1 MMSNSVNNL
10 EDQQLVENIKKDK
23 KTEDCLQELIGR
35 HTGIYLD
42 IVNKYTQNGNTTNKL
57 DLIDEKDYNI
67 YQAALKYK
75 SDKGTKFPTF
85 LGNETKWI
93 CLNKYNKQ
101 KKEPQLSIEDIKETE
116 IVNSRFSAKSDNI
129 KKEDLEVFSE
139 AIKFSK
145 NHKDKRVEK
154 IFEMRY
160 ITGEK
165 NKVMPWKKISEELNM
180 SIQGCINIH
189 NSAVEKFKIELKD
202 KDYV

>member
-1 MMSNSVNNL
+1 MSNSINNL
-10 EDQQLVENIKKDK
+10 EDQQLVENIKKNK

>member
-1 MMSNSVNNL
+1 MTSKPINSL
-10 EDQQLVENIKKDK
+10 QDIELVENIKKNK
-23 KTEDCLQELIGR
+23 KIEICLQELIDR

-42 IVNKYTQNGNTTNKL
+42 IVNKYTRNSNTTNRL

-93 CLNKYNKQ
+93 CLNKHNKK
-101 KKEPQLSIEDIKETE
+101 KKESQISIEDIKE
-116 IVNSRFSAKSDNI
+116 SDMLNLKNEKI
-129 KKEDLEVFSE
+129 KKDDLEIFSE
-139 AIKFSK
+139 AIKLSK
-145 NHKDKRVEK
+145 KHKDKRVEK

-160 ITGEK
+160 ITGER
-165 NKVMPWKKISEELNM
+165 NKVMPWKRISEELNM

-189 NSAVEKFKIELKD
+189 NSAIEKFKIELKD

>member
-1 MMSNSVNNL
+1 MKSKPVNNL
-10 EDQQLVENIKKDK
+10 EDLQLVDNIKKDT

-42 IVNKYTQNGNTTNKL
+42 IVNKYTLNGNTTNRL

-67 YQAALKYK
+67 YQAALKYEG
-75 SDKGTKFPTF
+75 DRGTKFPTF

-93 CLNKYNKQ
+93 CLNKFNKR
-101 KKEPQLSIEDIKETE
+101 KKDPQLSIDDVRESDILHPKKE
-116 IVNSRFSAKSDNI
+116 KI

-139 AIKFSK
+139 AIKLSK
-145 NHKDKRVEK
+145 THKDKRVEK

-189 NSAVEKFKIELKD
+189 NSAVEKFRIELKD

>member
-1 MMSNSVNNL
+1 MCNIINELQDN
-10 EDQQLVENIKKDK
+10 ELVKNIKNDK
-23 KTEDCLQELIGR
+23 KAEDSLQELIGR

-42 IVNKYTQNGNTTNKL
+42 IVNKYTKNGNSTNKL

-75 SDKGTKFPTF
+75 DDKGTKFPTF

-93 CLNKYNKQ
+93 CLNKHNKK
-101 KKEPQLSIEDIKETE
+101 KKEPQLSIEDIKESDILENKHSKVSSEELE
-116 IVNSRFSAKSDNI
+116 I
-129 KKEDLEVFSE
+129 FSE

-145 NHKDKRVEK
+145 NHQDERVEK

-189 NSAVEKFKIELKD
+189 NSAIEKFKIELKD
-202 KDYV
+202 KNYV

>member
-1 MMSNSVNNL
+1 MKSTPVNNL
-10 EDQQLVENIKKDK
+10 EDSQLVENIKKNK
-23 KTEDCLQELIGR
+23 KTEDSLQELIGR

-42 IVNKYTQNGNTTNKL
+42 IVNKYTQNSNMTNKL

-67 YQAALKYK
+67 YQAALKYQ

-93 CLNKYNKQ
+93 CLNKHNK
-101 KKEPQLSIEDIKETE
+101 KKKDPQLNIEDIKE
-116 IVNSRFSAKSDNI
+116 SDILGQKANKI
-129 KKEDLEVFSE
+129 QKEDLEVFSE

-145 NHKDKRVEK
+145 KHKDKRVEK

-160 ITGEK
+160 ITGER
-165 NKVMPWKKISEELNM
+165 NKVMPWKKISQELNM

-189 NSAVEKFKIELKD
+189 NSAIEKFKIELKD
-202 KDYV
+202 NDYV

>member
-1 MMSNSVNNL
+1 MKSKLVNNL
-10 EDQQLVENIKKDK
+10 EDLQLVENIKKNT
-23 KTEDCLQELIGR
+23 KTEDSLQELIGR

-42 IVNKYTQNGNTTNKL
+42 IVNKYTQNGNLTNKL

-67 YQAALKYK
+67 YQAALKYR

-93 CLNKYNKQ
+93 CLNKFNKRKKDPQINIDDVKEVDILDMKKQ
-101 KKEPQLSIEDIKETE
+101 KVKQ
-116 IVNSRFSAKSDNI
+116 
-129 KKEDLEVFSE
+129 EDLEVFSE

-145 NHKDKRVEK
+145 EHGDKRVEK

-165 NKVMPWKKISEELNM
+165 NKVMPWKKISEELSM

-189 NSAVEKFKIELKD
+189 NSAIEKFKIELKD

>member
-1 MMSNSVNNL
+1 MKLKPVNNL
-10 EDQQLVENIKKDK
+10 EDLQLVDNIKKDT

-42 IVNKYTQNGNTTNKL
+42 IVNKYTLNGNTTNRL

-67 YQAALKYK
+67 YQAALKYEG
-75 SDKGTKFPTF
+75 DRGTKFPSF

-93 CLNKYNKQ
+93 CLNKFNKR
-101 KKEPQLSIEDIKETE
+101 KRDPQLSIDDVKESDILHPKKE
-116 IVNSRFSAKSDNI
+116 KI

-139 AIKFSK
+139 AIKLSK
-145 NHKDKRVEK
+145 AHKDKRVEK

>member
-1 MMSNSVNNL
+1 MSSLINKLQDS
-10 EDQQLVENIKKDK
+10 ELVSNIKNNQKA
-23 KTEDCLQELIGR
+23 EDCLQELIGR

-75 SDKGTKFPTF
+75 DDIGTKFPTF

-93 CLNKYNKQ
+93 CLNKHNKK
-101 KKEPQLSIEDIKETE
+101 KKEPQLSIEDIKESDILE
-116 IVNSRFSAKSDNI
+116 DKNVKIKS
-129 KKEDLEVFSE
+129 EDLEIFSE

-160 ITGEK
+160 ITGER
-165 NKVMPWKKISEELNM
+165 NRVMPWKKISEELNM

-189 NSAVEKFKIELKD
+189 NSAIEKFKIELKD

>member
-1 MMSNSVNNL
+1 MKSKLVNNL
-10 EDQQLVENIKKDK
+10 EDLQLVDNIKKDT

-42 IVNKYTQNGNTTNKL
+42 IVNKYTLNGNTTNRL

-67 YQAALKYK
+67 YQAALKYEG
-75 SDKGTKFPTF
+75 DRGTKFPTF

-93 CLNKYNKQ
+93 CLNKFNKR
-101 KKEPQLSIEDIKETE
+101 KRDPQLSIDDVKE
-116 IVNSRFSAKSDNI
+116 SDMLQTKKEKI

-139 AIKFSK
+139 AIKLSK
-145 NHKDKRVEK
+145 VHKDKRVEK

>member
-1 MMSNSVNNL
+1 MSSQINKLQDS
-10 EDQQLVENIKKDK
+10 ELVSNIKNNQKA
-23 KTEDCLQELIGR
+23 EDCLQELIGR

-75 SDKGTKFPTF
+75 DDKGTKFPTF

-93 CLNKYNKQ
+93 CLNKHNKK
-101 KKEPQLSIEDIKETE
+101 KKEPQLSIEDIKESDILE
-116 IVNSRFSAKSDNI
+116 DKNVKIKS
-129 KKEDLEVFSE
+129 EDLEIFSE

-160 ITGEK
+160 ITGER
-165 NKVMPWKKISEELNM
+165 NRVMPWKKISEELNM

-189 NSAVEKFKIELKD
+189 NSAIEKFKIELKD

>member
-1 MMSNSVNNL
+1 MSSLINKLQDS
-10 EDQQLVENIKKDK
+10 ELVSNIKNNQKA
-23 KTEDCLQELIGR
+23 EDCLQELIGR

-75 SDKGTKFPTF
+75 DDKGTKFPTF

-93 CLNKYNKQ
+93 CLNKHNKK
-101 KKEPQLSIEDIKETE
+101 KKEPQLSIEDIKESDILE
-116 IVNSRFSAKSDNI
+116 DKNVKIKS
-129 KKEDLEVFSE
+129 EDLEIFSE

-160 ITGEK
+160 IIVEK
-165 NKVMPWKKISEELNM
+165 NKVMPWKKISKELNM

-189 NSAVEKFKIELKD
+189 NSAIEEFKLELKD
-202 KDYV
+202 NNYV

>member
-1 MMSNSVNNL
+1 MTFNPINNL
-10 EDQQLVENIKKDK
+10 EDFQLVENIKTNK
-23 KTEDCLQELIGR
+23 KAETSLQELIGR

-75 SDKGTKFPTF
+75 SDRGTKFPTF

-93 CLNKYNKQ
+93 CLNKYNKK
-101 KKEPQLSIEDIKETE
+101 KKEPQLSIEDIKEVDILNTKKE
-116 IVNSRFSAKSDNI
+116 KI
-129 KKEDLEVFSE
+129 KKEDLEVFTE

-145 NHKDKRVEK
+145 KHKDKRVEK

-165 NKVMPWKKISEELNM
+165 NKVMPWKKISEELDM

-189 NSAVEKFKIELKD
+189 NSAIEKFKIELKD

>member
-1 MMSNSVNNL
+1 MTFNPINNL
-10 EDQQLVENIKKDK
+10 EDFQLVENIKTNK
-23 KTEDCLQELIGR
+23 KAETSLQELIGR

-57 DLIDEKDYNI
+57 DLIAEKDYNI

-75 SDKGTKFPTF
+75 SDRGTKFPTF

-93 CLNKYNKQ
+93 CLNKYNKK
-101 KKEPQLSIEDIKETE
+101 KKEPQLSIEDIKEADILNTKNE
-116 IVNSRFSAKSDNI
+116 KI
-129 KKEDLEVFSE
+129 KKEDLEVFTE

-145 NHKDKRVEK
+145 KHKDKRVEK

-165 NKVMPWKKISEELNM
+165 NKVMPWKKISEELDM

-189 NSAVEKFKIELKD
+189 NSAIEKFKIELKD

>member
-1 MMSNSVNNL
+1 MSNSINNL
-10 EDQQLVENIKKDK
+10 EDQQLVENIKKNK
-23 KTEDCLQELIGR
+23 KTEDCLLELIGR

-93 CLNKYNKQ
+93 CLNKYNK
-101 KKEPQLSIEDIKETE
+101 KKKDPQLSIEDIKETE
-116 IVNSRFSAKSDNI
+116 ILSAKNSDL

-139 AIKFSK
+139 AIKFSR

-202 KDYV
+202 KNYV

>member
-1 MMSNSVNNL
+1 MSVKI
-10 EDQQLVENIKKDK
+10 DDVQLVENIKNEKDVD
-23 KTEDCLQELIGR
+23 DCLQELIER

-42 IVNKYTQNGNTTNKL
+42 IVNKYTQHTNTSNKL

-67 YQAALKYK
+67 YQTALKYK

-93 CLNKYNKQ
+93 CLNKQNK
-101 KKEPQLSIEDIKETE
+101 
-116 IVNSRFSAKSDNI
+116 I
-129 KKEDLEVFSE
+129 KKEKKVAFDDISEIDLAQEDDGSKEKLEVFKKTIE
-139 AIKFSK
+139 LAKQ
-145 NHKDKRVEK
+145 HEDKRVEK

>member
-1 MMSNSVNNL
+1 MKSKPINNL
-10 EDQQLVENIKKDK
+10 EDLQLVDNIKKD
-23 KTEDCLQELIGR
+23 TETEVCLQELIGR

-42 IVNKYTQNGNTTNKL
+42 IVNKYTINGNTTNRL

-67 YQAALKYK
+67 YQAALKYEG
-75 SDKGTKFPTF
+75 DRGTKFPTF

-93 CLNKYNKQ
+93 CLNKFNKR
-101 KKEPQLSIEDIKETE
+101 KRDPQLSIDDVKE
-116 IVNSRFSAKSDNI
+116 SDMLQTKKEKI

-139 AIKFSK
+139 AIKLSK
-145 NHKDKRVEK
+145 VHKDKRVEK

>member
-1 MMSNSVNNL
+1 MMFNPINNL
-10 EDQQLVENIKKDK
+10 EDFQLVENIKTNK
-23 KTEDCLQELIGR
+23 KAETSLQELIGR

-75 SDKGTKFPTF
+75 SDRGTKFPTF

-93 CLNKYNKQ
+93 CLNKYNKK
-101 KKEPQLSIEDIKETE
+101 KKEPQLSIEDIKEVDILNTKNE
-116 IVNSRFSAKSDNI
+116 KI
-129 KKEDLEVFSE
+129 KKEDLEVFTE

-145 NHKDKRVEK
+145 KHKDKRVEK

-165 NKVMPWKKISEELNM
+165 NKVMPWKKISEELDM

-189 NSAVEKFKIELKD
+189 NSAIEKFKIELKN

>member
-1 MMSNSVNNL
+1 MTSKPINNL
-10 EDQQLVENIKKDK
+10 EDFQLVENIKKNK
-23 KTEDCLQELIGR
+23 KTEDSLQELIGR

-42 IVNKYTQNGNTTNKL
+42 IVNKYTQNGNLTNKL

-93 CLNKYNKQ
+93 CLNKYNKK
-101 KKEPQLSIEDIKETE
+101 KKEPQINIEDIKEIDILNTRNE
-116 IVNSRFSAKSDNI
+116 KINR
-129 KKEDLEVFSE
+129 EDLEVFSE

-145 NHKDKRVEK
+145 EHKDKRVEK

-165 NKVMPWKKISEELNM
+165 NKVMPWKKISQELDM

>member
-1 MMSNSVNNL
+1 MSSLINKLQDS
-10 EDQQLVENIKKDK
+10 ELVSNIKNNQKA
-23 KTEDCLQELIGR
+23 EDCLQELIGR

-75 SDKGTKFPTF
+75 DDKGTKFPTF

-93 CLNKYNKQ
+93 CLNKHNKK
-101 KKEPQLSIEDIKETE
+101 KKEPQLSIEDIKESDILE
-116 IVNSRFSAKSDNI
+116 DKNVKIKS
-129 KKEDLEVFSE
+129 EDLEIFSE

-160 ITGEK
+160 ITGER
-165 NKVMPWKKISEELNM
+165 NRVMPWKKISEELNM

-189 NSAVEKFKIELKD
+189 NSAIEKFKIELKD
-202 KDYV
+202 KNYV

>member
-1 MMSNSVNNL
+1 MKSKPVNNL
-10 EDQQLVENIKKDK
+10 EDLQLVDNIKKDK

-42 IVNKYTQNGNTTNKL
+42 IVNKYTSNGNVTNRL
-57 DLIDEKDYNI
+57 DLIDEKAYNI
-67 YQAALKYK
+67 YQAALKYEG
-75 SDKGTKFPTF
+75 DKGTKFPTF

-93 CLNKYNKQ
+93 CLNKFNKR
-101 KKEPQLSIEDIKETE
+101 KKDPQLSIDDVKESDILHPKKE
-116 IVNSRFSAKSDNI
+116 KI

-139 AIKFSK
+139 AIKLSK
-145 NHKDKRVEK
+145 THKDKRVEK

>member
-1 MMSNSVNNL
+1 MKSKPVNNL
-10 EDQQLVENIKKDK
+10 EDLQLVDNIKKDT

-35 HTGIYLD
+35 HTGIYID
-42 IVNKYTQNGNTTNKL
+42 IVNKYTLNGNTTNRL

-67 YQAALKYK
+67 YQAALKYEG
-75 SDKGTKFPTF
+75 DRGTKFPTF

-93 CLNKYNKQ
+93 CLNKFNKR
-101 KKEPQLSIEDIKETE
+101 KKDPQLSIDDVRESDILHPKKE
-116 IVNSRFSAKSDNI
+116 KI

-139 AIKFSK
+139 AIKLSK
-145 NHKDKRVEK
+145 THKDKRVEK

-165 NKVMPWKKISEELNM
+165 NKVMPWKKISEELDM

-189 NSAVEKFKIELKD
+189 NSAVEKFRIELKD

>member
-1 MMSNSVNNL
+1 MKSEPVKIL
-10 EDQQLVENIKKDK
+10 EDLQLVDNIKKDT

-42 IVNKYTQNGNTTNKL
+42 IVNKYTLNGNTTNRL

-67 YQAALKYK
+67 YQAALKYEG
-75 SDKGTKFPTF
+75 DRGTKFPTF

-93 CLNKYNKQ
+93 CLNKFNKR
-101 KKEPQLSIEDIKETE
+101 KKDPQLSIDDVKESDILHPKKEK
-116 IVNSRFSAKSDNI
+116 F

-139 AIKFSK
+139 AIKLSK
-145 NHKDKRVEK
+145 DHKDKRVEK

>member
-1 MMSNSVNNL
+1 MKSKLVNNL
-10 EDQQLVENIKKDK
+10 EDLQLVDNIKKDT
-23 KTEDCLQELIGR
+23 KTEDCLQDLIGR

-42 IVNKYTQNGNTTNKL
+42 IVNKYTLNGNTTNRL

-67 YQAALKYK
+67 YQAALKYEG
-75 SDKGTKFPTF
+75 DRGTKFPTF

-93 CLNKYNKQ
+93 CLNKFNKR
-101 KKEPQLSIEDIKETE
+101 KKDPQLSIDDVKESDILHPKKE
-116 IVNSRFSAKSDNI
+116 KI

-139 AIKFSK
+139 AIKLSK
-145 NHKDKRVEK
+145 AHKDKRVEK

-165 NKVMPWKKISEELNM
+165 NKVMPWKKISEELDM

-189 NSAVEKFKIELKD
+189 NSAVEKFRIELKD

>member
-1 MMSNSVNNL
+1 MSNIINELQDN
-10 EDQQLVENIKKDK
+10 ELVKNIKNDK
-23 KTEDCLQELIGR
+23 KAEDSLQELIGR

-42 IVNKYTQNGNTTNKL
+42 IVNKYTKNGNSTNKL
-57 DLIDEKDYNI
+57 DLIDEKDYYI

-75 SDKGTKFPTF
+75 DDKGTKFPTF

-93 CLNKYNKQ
+93 CLNKHNKK
-101 KKEPQLSIEDIKETE
+101 KKEPQLSIEDIKESDILENKHSKVSSEELE
-116 IVNSRFSAKSDNI
+116 I
-129 KKEDLEVFSE
+129 FSE

-145 NHKDKRVEK
+145 NHQDERVEK

-189 NSAVEKFKIELKD
+189 NSAIEKFKIELND
-202 KDYV
+202 NNYV

>member
-1 MMSNSVNNL
+1 MKSKEVNSL
-10 EDQQLVENIKKDK
+10 EDFQLVENIKKDRLTDDSLK
-23 KTEDCLQELIGR
+23 ELINR

-42 IVNKYTQNGNTTNKL
+42 IVNKYTQSSNATNKL

-75 SDKGTKFPTF
+75 DDKGTKFPTF

-93 CLNKYNKQ
+93 CLNKHNKK
-101 KKEPQLSIEDIKETE
+101 KKEPQLSIEDIKESDILE
-116 IVNSRFSAKSDNI
+116 DKNVKIKS
-129 KKEDLEVFSE
+129 EDLEIFSE

-160 ITGEK
+160 ITGER
-165 NKVMPWKKISEELNM
+165 NRVMPWKKISEELNM

-189 NSAVEKFKIELKD
+189 NSAIEKFKIELKD